1 MSFSVIIEKD
11 GFSARDETGTT
22 IDTLRFGEVI
32 TRVGRFDPASL
43 CVVYDDP
50 VTLTDQVFAGLHSAG
65 FGTLLSRLISEQAP
79 AAYRSCI
86 EDPEKDA
93 PLPELICEELGFVAI
108 RARVLCCLLS
118 DELLNCAKSRREII
132 EPLLGSVKLSC
143 SFLYEGED
151 IKIAYSISDLSS
163 LLILDTLYCNQNGI
177 RLNKCENCGHFFLPT
192 TRSDEKYCPFRDADS
207 RECRKVGY
215 ENKVKASE
223 LGALYR
229 KIYKTQNSRKNRNL
243 HNVKDAD
250 HRFSRWVKYA
260 CDLKVQ
266 CERGKISLDEFEALA
281 SDPFWLKT
289 KNPGFA
295 PDKV

>member
-1 MSFSVIIEKD
+1 MALSVIIEKN
-11 GFSARDETGTT
+11 GFSVRNEVGTT

-32 TRVGRFDPASL
+32 TRVERFDPAAL
-43 CVVYDDP
+43 GVIYDDP
-50 VTLTDQVFAGLHSAG
+50 AMLTGQVFAGLHSAG

-79 AAYRSCI
+79 AAYHSCI
-86 EDPEKDA
+86 EAPERDA
-93 PLPELICEELGFVAI
+93 PLSELICEELSCVAI
-108 RARVLCCLLS
+108 RTRVLCCMIS
-118 DELLNCAKSRREII
+118 DELFNSAKSRHEII
-132 EPLLGSVKLSC
+132 ETLLGSVKLSC
-143 SFLYEGED
+143 SFLYEGEN
-151 IKIAYSISDLSS
+151 IKIAYSISDLNS
-163 LLILDTLYCNQNGI
+163 LLILDTLYCNQNGVH
-177 RLNKCENCGHFFLPT
+177 LNECENCGHFFLPT
-192 TRSDEKYCPFRDADS
+192 TRSDEKYCPFRDANG

-250 HRFSRWVKYA
+250 RRFSRWVKYA
-260 CDLKVQ
+260 CDLKSQ
-266 CERGKISLDEFEALA
+266 CERGEISLDEFETLA

-295 PDKV
+295 PDNV

>member
-11 GFSARDETGTT
+11 GFSARDEFGIT
-22 IDTLRFGEVI
+22 IDTLRFGEAI
-32 TRVGRFDPASL
+32 TRVDRFDPATLS
-43 CVVYDDP
+43 VVYADP
-50 VTLTDQVFAGLHSAG
+50 ATLTEQVFAELHSTG

-79 AAYRSCI
+79 VAYHSCTK
-86 EDPEKDA
+86 DPESDA
-93 PLPELICEELGFVAI
+93 PLSELICEELGCIAF
-108 RARVLCCLLS
+108 RSRVLCCLLS
-118 DELLNCAKSRREII
+118 DEILNCAKSRRETI
-132 EPLLGSVKLSC
+132 EPLLGSVKPSC
-143 SFLYEGED
+143 SFLYEGEN

-177 RLNKCENCGHFFLPT
+177 RLNRCENCGHFFLPT
-192 TRSDEKYCPFRDADS
+192 TRSDEKYCPFRDADG

-215 ENKVKASE
+215 ENKVKTSE

-250 HRFSRWVKYA
+250 RRFSHWVKYA

-266 CERGKISLDEFEALA
+266 CERGELSLDEFEALA